1 MLLLTLLAGTGAAR
15 AQGGGAPV
23 GWLKLSADVPLRGRW
38 TLYSE
43 IESRQGNIQ
52 LAAQQLGRL
61 GFRLHLA
68 PNLNL
73 TTCYV
78 LAGNDYGPSDGP
90 KVPEHRFYQEIALAD
105 MSGPVRASHCLLA

>member
-23 GWLKLSADVPLRGRW
+23 GWLKLSTDVPLRGRW
-38 TLYSE
+38 KLYSE
-43 IESRQGNIQ
+43 VESRQSNAQ

-68 PNLNL
+68 PSLNL

-90 KVPEHRFYQEIALAD
+90 KAPEHRFYQEIALAD